1 MEIEAPPP
9 SAPAGWYPGT
19 DGKQRYWDGQ
29 AWLQLPPPEG
39 AESSAEAGDT
49 TSPGAAKRPRRT
61 MVIALVS
68 AIVVV
73 LGVLGAYA
81 AKSRYD
87 GQQAAI
93 AASQEAD
100 ARAAKE
106 KQQQAETA
114 AKQAHDAAERAS
126 RKDAVDGI
134 EASVKKMAQ
143 KHAKQGLIEGPIIN
157 VSCDPVAGGSL
168 DDLSEKTTTFQ
179 CFVAD
184 KKNKDG
190 TMSGYYY
197 HATMNWD
204 TGSYTYGMG
213 ES

>member
-1 MEIEAPPP
+1 
-9 SAPAGWYPGT
+9 
-19 DGKQRYWDGQ
+19 
-29 AWLQLPPPEG
+29 
-39 AESSAEAGDT
+39 
-49 TSPGAAKRPRRT
+49 
-61 MVIALVS
+61 MVIALIA
-68 AIVVV
+68 AIVVL
-73 LGVLGAYA
+73 LGGLGAYA

-87 GQQAAI
+87 SQQAAAAASQKAVA

-106 KQQQAETA
+106 KQQQAEAA
-114 AKQAHDAAERAS
+114 AKEERDAAERAS
-126 RKDAVDGI
+126 RKKAVDGI

-143 KHAKQGLIEGPIIN
+143 KHAKQGLIDGPIID

-168 DDLSEKTTTFQ
+168 DDLTEKTTTFQ

-184 KKNKDG
+184 KKNGDG